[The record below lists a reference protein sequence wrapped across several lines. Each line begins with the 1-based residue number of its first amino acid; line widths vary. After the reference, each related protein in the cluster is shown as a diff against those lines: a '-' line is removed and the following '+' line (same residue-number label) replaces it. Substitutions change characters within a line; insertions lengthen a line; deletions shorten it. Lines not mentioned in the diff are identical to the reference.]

1 MDSPSNIPQK
11 RLQSFGNEDADSTP
25 SQRPMGRVG
34 NMSHIQRDND
44 DLRRENASLRQD
56 LQAAATERD
65 GLQLNL
71 RWHEAEL
78 AGAQQR
84 IAGLDAYAE
93 NQRAFD
99 QSRAEY
105 ITFLESEL
113 ERYRPGT
120 FVSQPP
126 MMANP
131 GSWGRP

>member
-11 RLQSFGNEDADSTP
+11 RLQSFSNEDADSTP
-25 SQRPMGRVG
+25 SQGQVGRVG

-44 DLRRENASLRQD
+44 NLRRENDSLRQD
-56 LQAAATERD
+56 LQAVATERD

-71 RWHEAEL
+71 RWHETEL

-84 IAGLDAYAE
+84 IAGLDAYVE
-93 NQRAFD
+93 NQQAHD

-120 FVSQPP
+120 FVSQPS
-126 MMANP
+126 MIANP
-131 GSWGRP
+131 SN

>member
-1 MDSPSNIPQK
+1 MDSPSNITQK
-11 RLQSFGNEDADSTP
+11 QLQSFSNEAADSTP
-25 SQRPMGRVG
+25 SQGTIGRVG

-44 DLRRENASLRQD
+44 NLRRENASLRQD
-56 LQAAATERD
+56 LQAVATERD

-84 IAGLDAYAE
+84 IARLDAYVE
-93 NQRAFD
+93 NQQAYD

-120 FVSQPP
+120 FASQPS

-131 GSWGRP
+131 GN